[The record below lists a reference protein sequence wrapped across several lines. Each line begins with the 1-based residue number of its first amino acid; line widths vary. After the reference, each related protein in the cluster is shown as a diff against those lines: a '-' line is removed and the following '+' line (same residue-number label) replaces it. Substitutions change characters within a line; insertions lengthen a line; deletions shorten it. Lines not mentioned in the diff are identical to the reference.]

1 MRRSISG
8 PLMVIAIGVLFFLN
22 NFFPDVFTWRS
33 LALYWPFLLI
43 GLGIIR
49 LIEVLVD
56 AGRAR
61 PIGPPR
67 FSGGGLVLVV
77 IACIFFWG
85 VSKSSRSHWRGTP
98 FPFVHMGPAG
108 MFGESFD
115 FDVKQSLP
123 VTAADARVLLEGLK
137 GNVTVSGD
145 DSSDVVVSGRK
156 TIHAFSRNT
165 AKQADHRTQIEIV
178 RNGNDIVVRSTGSP
192 EHDDLSISY
201 DVDIKVPR
209 RMSLS
214 AQGSPENVTA
224 ESLDGN
230 VDISGGNGNVR
241 LTSIGGNVRVETT
254 KRKDLVRAIG
264 IKGNLDLRGTGTDLQ
279 LEDVIGQVTIQG
291 NYFGTLE
298 FRNLAKPLHFESE
311 QTDLRVEKLPGSISM
326 DLGDFRA
333 DNIVGPLRLRC
344 QSRDVH
350 ISNFSNDL
358 EVNIERG
365 DIELNPQRTPLAKMD
380 VHLRAGDIDLTLP
393 EKGPFDLRGSTSQG
407 DVENQYGNGIATNSE
422 GRTASIKSE
431 ASSGPVITVTT
442 DRGNITVKKS

>member
-1 MRRSISG
+1 MRRSISS
-8 PLMVIAIGVLFFLN
+8 PLILITIGVLFFFN
-22 NFFPDVFTWRS
+22 NFYPDIFTWR
-33 LALYWPFLLI
+33 ALIHYWPFLLI
-43 GLGIIR
+43 GFGVIR

-56 AGRAR
+56 AGRAK
-61 PIGPPR
+61 PLAPSH
-67 FSGGGLVLVV
+67 FSAGGLILLV
-77 IACIFFWG
+77 IACFAFWG
-85 VSKSSRSHWRGTP
+85 VSKGARQPWRGTP
-98 FPFVHMGPAG
+98 FVHVGSNW
-108 MFGESFD
+108 MFGDSFD
-115 FDVKQSLP
+115 FDVRQSLP
-123 VTAADARVLLEGLK
+123 VNAADARVVLEGLR

-145 DSSDVVVSGRK
+145 DSSEVAVSGRK
-156 TIHAFSRNT
+156 SIHAFS
-165 AKQADHRTQIEIV
+165 QSHADKANRSTHIEVV
-178 RNGNDIVVRSTGSP
+178 RNGNDIVVRPAGSV

-209 RMSLS
+209 RLSLM
-214 AQGSPENVTA
+214 AQGSPENVTV
-224 ESLDGN
+224 ESLDGT

-254 KRKDLVRAIG
+254 RRKDLVRAVG

-291 NYFGTLE
+291 NYFGTLD

-326 DLGDFRA
+326 DLSDFRA
-333 DNIVGPLRLRC
+333 ENVTGPLRLRC

-350 ISNFSNDL
+350 ISDFSNEL

-365 DIELNPQRTPLAKMD
+365 DIELNPQRTPMAKME
-380 VHLRAGDIDLTLP
+380 VHLRAGDIDLTVP
-393 EKGPFDLRGSTSQG
+393 EKATFDLRGSTSQG
-407 DVENQYGNGIATNSE
+407 DVDNQYGKGVATSSE

-431 ASSGPVITVTT
+431 TSGGPVITMTT